1 MIVQCLSP
9 YAMYLRRQPLWAIPI
24 HIAVSL
30 ALGTAL
36 TLFLEEP
43 ARKQLRLVKSFDSNN
58 LVNKF
63 TIELLIQIILGS

>member
-1 MIVQCLSP
+1 
-9 YAMYLRRQPLWAIPI
+9 MYLPRQPLWAIPI

-43 ARKQLRLVKSFDSNN
+43 ARKQLRLV
-58 LVNKF
+58 
-63 TIELLIQIILGS
+63 TIHNLIQII